1 MWADPLVLRVVL
13 SRFSGGWLSRYDLL
27 SRSVRY
33 EPRAEHLA
41 PQLCATTVKLLAAA
55 IKISEMLDFV
65 GSAAAY

>member
-1 MWADPLVLRVVL
+1 MTSQADR
-13 SRFSGGWLSRYDLL
+13 SDRL

-41 PQLCATTVKLLAAA
+41 PQLPAAIVKLLAAA

-65 GSAAAY
+65 GSAAAE